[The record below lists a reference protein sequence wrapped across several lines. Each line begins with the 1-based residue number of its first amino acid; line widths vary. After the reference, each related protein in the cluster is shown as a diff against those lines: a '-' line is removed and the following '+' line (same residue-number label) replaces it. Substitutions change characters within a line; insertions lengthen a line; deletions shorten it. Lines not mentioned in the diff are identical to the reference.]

1 MQRSFKVHFRLVVL
15 GWLRKSEGCS
25 IWLLRLRE
33 VLSRESNHLRRPH
46 FFCPCV
52 NERLG
57 FGWRNG
63 VSPSSVAPR
72 QNSLKTFAIGITAK
86 GEVSGL
92 YAVSPTFHIEEEK
105 PTALYNGWLGDWV
118 IKGDNNISNNV
129 VIGRKVANKSINL
142 IGLMGLP
149 FSIEGVYSA
158 ERNDIV
164 FSAQVVATDYTLSD
178 GSVVDIHLLGLDQEG
193 KYYGLDNGNYGI
205 AIAGVIENGKRAIAR
220 YGLNQPGYPKFNAM
234 FLTAYVGGKYYDLG
248 DNIPAFNG
256 IAELAPVEGDAS
268 GATPMRFEFGKKQI
282 FEQSRPLCLGK
293 ELEMAHF

>member
-1 MQRSFKVHFRLVVL
+1 M
-15 GWLRKSEGCS
+15 
-25 IWLLRLRE
+25 
-33 VLSRESNHLRRPH
+33 
-46 FFCPCV
+46 

-149 FSIEGVYSA
+149 FSITPA
-158 ERNDIV
+158 
-164 FSAQVVATDYTLSD
+164 
-178 GSVVDIHLLGLDQEG
+178 
-193 KYYGLDNGNYGI
+193 I
-205 AIAGVIENGKRAIAR
+205 AI
-220 YGLNQPGYPKFNAM
+220 P
-234 FLTAYVGGKYYDLG
+234 
-248 DNIPAFNG
+248 
-256 IAELAPVEGDAS
+256 
-268 GATPMRFEFGKKQI
+268 
-282 FEQSRPLCLGK
+282 
-293 ELEMAHF
+293 